1 MWVTT
6 KKVIV
11 FDFLENI
18 SLYVALGRY
27 SDSKSPEFIIH
38 HVFPDGVIS
47 HMFCVISEK
56 MLYYEHFLKI
66 K

>member
-6 KKVIV
+6 KEVIV
-11 FDFLENI
+11 YDYLENI
-18 SLYVALGRY
+18 SSYVALGRY

-38 HVFPDGVIS
+38 HIFSDGVIS

-56 MLYYEHFLKI
+56 NFIL
-66 K
+66 